1 MKNTNAVTI
10 AVVSER
16 EREIE
21 RELYFT
27 KTGNSFIKHRL
38 ERDSSKN
45 L

>member
-10 AVVSER
+10 AVVRER
-16 EREIE
+16 ERE